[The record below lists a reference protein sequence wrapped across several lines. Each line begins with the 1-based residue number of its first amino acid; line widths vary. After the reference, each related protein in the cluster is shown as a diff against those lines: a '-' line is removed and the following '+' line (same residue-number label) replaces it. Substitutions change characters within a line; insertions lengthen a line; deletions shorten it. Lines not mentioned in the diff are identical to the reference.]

1 MKYLL
6 IAFVGIILASCATKV
21 AYTDQ
26 LRDEFGLDSEQS
38 IKKVQFLTSS
48 TIILEKNKVSGNL
61 DTDDDGNLVQS
72 SNNQQNRVIIP
83 AGTKCVFVRY
93 TENGGI
99 VCRFEVGSGKEI
111 TFGQRQGSGSGKY
124 YFVADWSNKGGVKY
138 GNEMFSATT
147 ASATAYIIVKKKKL
161 NKTKRKDRVV
171 KGMKV

>member
-6 IAFVGIILASCATKV
+6 IAFIGLMLASCASKV
-21 AYTDQ
+21 PYTDH
-26 LRDEFGLDSEQS
+26 LRDEFGLDSEKT

-61 DTDDDGNLVQS
+61 DTDDDGKLVES
-72 SNNQQNRVIIP
+72 SNKQQHRVIIP
-83 AGTKCVFVRY
+83 AGTKCVFVRFA
-93 TENGGI
+93 ENGGI
-99 VCRFEVGSGKEI
+99 VVRFELGTGKEL
-111 TFGQRQGSGSGKY
+111 TFQQRQGSGSGKY
-124 YFVADWSNKGGVKY
+124 YFVADWQNKGAVKY